1 LPIANASGGGRDVDP
16 GGRSQGD
23 SEDAA
28 GSCTAL
34 GAGATTICRTVTRS
48 AMTARASDEA
58 VMAWDPALY
67 LKFGDERLRPGF
79 ELLARIGELPPG
91 PLYELGCGTGVHARA
106 IATRWADRTFT
117 AIDHSREMLTKAAAE
132 PAPIQWVEADIAR
145 WSAPAPGALIFSNAT
160 LQWLGEHERL
170 FPHLLRQLV
179 HGGVL
184 AVQMPRNFDQESHR
198 LMRETATQ
206 GPWAERLAPVLGSAT
221 VLRPEPVM
229 PPEAY
234 YDLLA
239 PLTPH
244 LDLWETEYLQVLTG
258 EDAVLEWV
266 RGTAL
271 RPVLDALAPSER
283 AAFTASYGAKL
294 RQAYPR
300 RGDGKTLFPFRRL
313 FLVARLG

>member
-1 LPIANASGGGRDVDP
+1 
-16 GGRSQGD
+16 
-23 SEDAA
+23 
-28 GSCTAL
+28 
-34 GAGATTICRTVTRS
+34 
-48 AMTARASDEA
+48 
-58 VMAWDPALY
+58 MAWDPALY

-91 PLYELGCGTGVHARA
+91 PLYELGCGTGVHARTMA
-106 IATRWADRTFT
+106 ARWPDRSLS
-117 AIDHSREMLTKAAAE
+117 AIDRSREMLAKAAAE
-132 PAPIQWVEADIAR
+132 PSRIQWVEADIAR
-145 WSAPAPGALIFSNAT
+145 WLASAPGALIFSNAT

-179 HGGVL
+179 PDGVL
-184 AVQMPRNFDQESHR
+184 AVQMPRNFDQDSHR

-221 VLRPEPVM
+221 VLRREPVM

-239 PLTPH
+239 PLAAEI
-244 LDLWETEYLQVLTG
+244 DLWETDYLHVLTG

-271 RPVLDALAPSER
+271 RPVLEALAPSER
-283 AAFTASYGAKL
+283 AAFVAAYGAKL
-294 RQAYPR
+294 RPAYPR

-313 FLVARLG
+313 FLIARLG

>member
-1 LPIANASGGGRDVDP
+1 
-16 GGRSQGD
+16 
-23 SEDAA
+23 
-28 GSCTAL
+28 
-34 GAGATTICRTVTRS
+34 
-48 AMTARASDEA
+48 
-58 VMAWDPALY
+58 MAWDPALY

-79 ELLARIGELPPG
+79 ELLARVGDLPPG

-106 IATRWADRTFT
+106 IGARWPDRRLT
-117 AIDHSREMLTKAAAE
+117 AVDRSREMLDKAAAE
-132 PAPIQWVEADIAR
+132 PSRIQWVEGDIAT

-160 LQWLGEHERL
+160 LHWLGEHERL
-170 FPHLLRQLV
+170 FPHLLRQLRPA
-179 HGGVL
+179 GVL
-184 AVQMPRNFDQESHR
+184 AVQMPRSFDQESHR
-198 LMRETATQ
+198 LLRETAMEE
-206 GPWAERLAPVLGSAT
+206 PWAKRLAPAFGSVT
-221 VLRPEPVM
+221 FLRGEPVM

-239 PLTPH
+239 PLAPH

-271 RPVLDALAPSER
+271 RPVLDALPADDR
-283 AAFTASYGAKL
+283 AAFTAAYGAKL

>member
-1 LPIANASGGGRDVDP
+1 
-16 GGRSQGD
+16 
-23 SEDAA
+23 
-28 GSCTAL
+28 
-34 GAGATTICRTVTRS
+34 
-48 AMTARASDEA
+48 M

-79 ELLARIGELPPG
+79 ELLARIGALPPG

-106 IATRWADRTFT
+106 IIERWPDRRLS
-117 AIDHSREMLTKAAAE
+117 AIDRSREMLAKAAAE
-132 PAPIQWVEADIAR
+132 PGPIQWIEADIAR
-145 WSAPAPGALIFSNAT
+145 WSAPAPGALVFSNAT

-179 HGGVL
+179 PGGVL
-184 AVQMPRNFDQESHR
+184 ALQMPRNFDQDSHR

-221 VLRPEPVM
+221 VLRREPVM

-239 PLTPH
+239 PLAAD
-244 LDLWETEYLQVLTG
+244 LDLWETDYLHVLSG
-258 EDAVLEWV
+258 EDAVLDWV

-271 RPVLDALAPSER
+271 RPVLEALAADER
-283 AAFTASYGAKL
+283 ASFVAAYGARL

-313 FLVARLG
+313 FLLARLG

>member
-1 LPIANASGGGRDVDP
+1 
-16 GGRSQGD
+16 
-23 SEDAA
+23 
-28 GSCTAL
+28 
-34 GAGATTICRTVTRS
+34 
-48 AMTARASDEA
+48 
-58 VMAWDPALY
+58 MAWDPALY

-79 ELLARIGELPPG
+79 ELLARVGELPPG

-106 IATRWADRTFT
+106 IAQRWPNRRLM
-117 AIDHSREMLTKAAAE
+117 AIDRSAEMLANAAAE
-132 PAPIQWVEADIAR
+132 PSPIEWVEGDIAT

-160 LQWLGEHERL
+160 LQWLGEHEKL
-170 FPHLLRQLV
+170 FPRLLRQLV
-179 HGGVL
+179 PGGVL

-198 LMRETATQ
+198 LMRETATE
-206 GPWAERLAPVLGSAT
+206 GPWAKRLAPVLGSVT
-221 VLRPEPVM
+221 FLRAEPVM

-244 LDLWETEYLQVLTG
+244 LDLWETEYLQALAG

-271 RPVLDALAPSER
+271 RPVLDALQADHR
-283 AAFTASYGAKL
+283 AAFTAAYGAKL

-313 FLVARLG
+313 FLIARLG

>member
-1 LPIANASGGGRDVDP
+1 
-16 GGRSQGD
+16 
-23 SEDAA
+23 
-28 GSCTAL
+28 
-34 GAGATTICRTVTRS
+34 
-48 AMTARASDEA
+48 
-58 VMAWDPALY
+58 MAWDPALY

-106 IATRWADRTFT
+106 IAQRWPDRVLT
-117 AIDHSREMLTKAAAE
+117 AIDRSQEMLAKAAAE
-132 PAPIQWVEADIAR
+132 PAPILWVEADIAR
-145 WSAPAPGALIFSNAT
+145 WSAPEPGALIFSNAT

-179 HGGVL
+179 PGGVL
-184 AVQMPRNFDQESHR
+184 AVQMPRNFEQDSHR
-198 LMRETATQ
+198 LMRETAAA
-206 GPWAERLAPVLGSAT
+206 GPWAGRLAPVLGSAT
-221 VLRPEPVM
+221 VLRREPVR

-239 PLTPH
+239 PLARDI
-244 LDLWETEYLQVLTG
+244 DLWEVDYLHVLTG

-271 RPVLDALAPSER
+271 RPVLDALADGER
-283 AAFTASYGAKL
+283 QDFLAAYRAKL

-300 RGDGKTLFPFRRL
+300 RADGKTLFPFRRL